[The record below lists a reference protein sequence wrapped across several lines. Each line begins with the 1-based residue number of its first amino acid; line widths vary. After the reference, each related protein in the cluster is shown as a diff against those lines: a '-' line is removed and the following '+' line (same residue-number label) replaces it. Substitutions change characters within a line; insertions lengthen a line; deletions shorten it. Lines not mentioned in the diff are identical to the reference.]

1 MSGSKL
7 NPNTWKGE
15 VRSGG
20 YIARNLR
27 PASANSP
34 QWKGKY
40 YLLGYGWVW
49 VSGWERRGD
58 LIRLSLEDMTDDH
71 ARKFCQ
77 PRGEHSPA
85 PESRPEHRQNG
96 ANSTDSNSEDIPF

>member
-20 YIARNLR
+20 YIVRNEK
-27 PASANSP
+27 PHSAKSP

-40 YLLGYGWVW
+40 YLVGYGWIW
-49 VSGWERRGD
+49 VSGWERRGE
-58 LIRLSLEDMTDDH
+58 LIRLSLEDMTDEH

-77 PRGEHSPA
+77 PRGDSQPHLPRSNPT
-85 PESRPEHRQNG
+85 QNG
-96 ANSTDSNSEDIPF
+96 AEPPASGPDEIPF

>member
-1 MSGSKL
+1 MSGSKI

-20 YIARNLR
+20 YIARN
-27 PASANSP
+27 PKPVSANSP
-34 QWKGKY
+34 HWKGKY

-49 VSGWERRGD
+49 VSGWDRRSG
-58 LIRLSLEDMTDDH
+58 LIRLSLEDMTDDA

-77 PRGEHSPA
+77 PKGVNSPRSEPRQSGEER
-85 PESRPEHRQNG
+85 PESGQ
-96 ANSTDSNSEDIPF
+96 DDIPF

>member
-1 MSGSKL
+1 MSGSKV

-15 VRSGG
+15 IRSGG
-20 YIARNLR
+20 YIARNKK

-40 YLLGYGWVW
+40 YLVGYGWIW
-49 VSGWERRGD
+49 VSCWERRGGD
-58 LIRLSLEDMTDDH
+58 MMRLSLEDMTDEH

-77 PRGEHSPA
+77 PKGTVNHTPQ
-85 PESRPEHRQNG
+85 PRQNG
-96 ANSTDSNSEDIPF
+96 AESGEPGTDEIPF